1 MLKYLCALGVLVLKL
16 NFNAQSFPP
25 PAGHAGSTAISKDS
39 IIFTSWAQ
47 RCTVNRGYQDISQ
60 PALGKATAGQANDAT
75 GKDLQ
80 PLAVSLG
87 DGGSAICEF
96 ESPLYNGPG
105 FDFAV
110 FENGFNDVFLE
121 FAFVEVSSNGID
133 FFRFPNT
140 SNTST
145 LIQTGPFDTTNTR
158 LINGLAGKY
167 RAGYG
172 TPFDLSD
179 IQDAEGLDKN
189 NICFIKILDVIGA
202 VSGSHKS
209 LDSQGNII
217 NDPWPTPFSSSG
229 FDLDAIGV
237 IHAKPVGLNKMYS
250 KTCPLI
256 IQNPISKQHLSYA
269 LSLHPDLKLYNIIH
283 QPIQYLTE
291 GLIFIKHGNDCIH
304 RILVMP

>member
-1 MLKYLCALGVLVLKL
+1 MLKYHCALGLLFIKCI
-16 NFNAQSFPP
+16 FYAQSFPP

-60 PALGKATAGQANDAT
+60 PALGKASAGQSNDAN

-96 ESPLYNGPG
+96 ESPLYNGLG

-145 LIQTGPFDTTNTR
+145 LVQTGPFDTTNTR

-167 RAGYG
+167 RAGFG

-179 IQDAEGLDKN
+179 LQDAAGLDKN
-189 NICFIKILDVIGA
+189 NICFIKIQDVIGA
-202 VSGSHKS
+202 ISGTHIS

-237 IHAKPVGLNKMYS
+237 IHAKSVGLNKMYT
-250 KTCPLI
+250 KTCHLS
-256 IQNPISKQHLSYA
+256 IQNPISKQHLIYM
-269 LSLHPDLKLYNIIH
+269 LNEYPDVKLFNIIH
-283 QPIQYLTE
+283 QPIQNLTE
-291 GLIFIKHGNDCIH
+291 GMIFIKHGLDCIH